1 MYRFSLSSLNQIL
14 VTPEG
19 NVLLN
24 GIYIKYKKDTFTLS
38 IFNPPESDELDIEKL
53 NVWKCGILLYILLK
67 GSLPNKFK
75 YLYPYTV
82 KDSKKTILFDPEDPT
97 IPFL

>member
-1 MYRFSLSSLNQIL
+1 MYRFSLYSPNQIL

-19 NVLLN
+19 NVILN
-24 GIYIKYKKDTFTLS
+24 GIYIKYKKETFTQS
-38 IFNPPESDELDIEKL
+38 IFNPPETEILDIEKF

-67 GSLPNKFK
+67 GSLPYKFK

-82 KDSKKTILFDPEDPT
+82 KDSKK
-97 IPFL
+97 